1 MQNKYE
7 VLGVVG
13 EGAYG
18 IVYKCRNKETGKYV
32 AIKKFKE
39 VGDELVKKTMKR
51 ELKMLQRL
59 HHPNVVEFQDAFRRK
74 GNLFLVF
81 EFVDKNLLE
90 LLQEHPN
97 GLDPNLIRHLIYQLC
112 KSIKYLHEQ
121 NIIHRDI
128 KPENLLIT
136 DKMESKLCDFG
147 FARLVSEA
155 NDKLTDYVATRWYR
169 APELLLSQGNYGK
182 EVDYWAIGCI
192 MGELVDGN
200 PLFPGEN
207 ELDQIHCIQKVLGNL
222 TDKQEEMFYTNPLFN
237 GKNLLNVTKPETL
250 EKRYLGKFSKKAISF
265 MKGLLALDPKKRLN
279 GNTVFKHAYFEK
291 LVLADLQK
299 EAEQRMQNE
308 RNNNFFGNVKEE
320 QRLSMKNKINN
331 EMINKGMPNY
341 IKSEKRD
348 LSQNNNNNSNNA
360 NKTVLNND
368 IGQVINNRLIQKNT
382 SDISN
387 KNLVMNVS
395 NPKIVDTSINENNN
409 NISNNNHINNN
420 YNSIMSNNNYD
431 KSLNTINT
439 LQPNPTNITNI
450 NIINYNNYEE
460 NLSQGNSNVVNK
472 NLMGN
477 NSKKKYSNITK
488 KKEKEK
494 DKKEKN
500 PNSVSMK
507 KFSNKMA
514 TSINFNQKNKNNP
527 NCVSFVSPGMAN
539 NIIAN
544 KEMQYNSNN
553 NSNNILDNAYKTFY
567 KKNKEKDIYNIELDL
582 QNYNPNDSNDNMRNY
597 MQKGKYDVINEE
609 EEFTKEEKIKLKQ
622 LASLYKNSNINAGG
636 YSKQTSSE
644 KNNNKNKYHSK
655 ASPNKNNYFYHPNKT
670 GYNKNKFHLP
680 VIQKGNIYNNILN
693 IGDYKKYLYH

>member
-18 IVYKCRNKETGKYV
+18 IVYKCKNKETGKYV

-147 FARLVSEA
+147 FARLVSET
-155 NDKLTDYVATRWYR
+155 NEKLTDYVATRWYR

-222 TDKQEEMFYTNPLFN
+222 TDKQEEMFYNNPIFN

-250 EKRYLGKFSKKAISF
+250 EKRYMGKFSKKAISF

-299 EAEQRMQNE
+299 EAEQRIQTQTE
-308 RNNNFFGNVKEE
+308 RNNSFLLGTMKDE
-320 QRLSMKNKINN
+320 QRFASKSKTNNDLLNKVTINKNEKSENIINMKNNN
-331 EMINKGMPNY
+331 ET
-341 IKSEKRD
+341 
-348 LSQNNNNNSNNA
+348 SQIISTRLIRKNNNSN
-360 NKTVLNND
+360 KLLK
-368 IGQVINNRLIQKNT
+368 INNSNPRINDFSANENTNNTNT
-382 SDISN
+382 SNI
-387 KNLVMNVS
+387 
-395 NPKIVDTSINENNN
+395 N
-409 NISNNNHINNN
+409 NIVNSNNNMNNL
-420 YNSIMSNNNYD
+420 NSIRSIFSNNNY
-431 KSLNTINT
+431 SNTINT
-439 LQPNPTNITNI
+439 LPQNQTNITNI
-450 NIINYNNYEE
+450 NIISYNNYEE
-460 NLSQGNSNVVNK
+460 SLSQGNNNITLNSNNNIIKK
-472 NLMGN
+472 NLGGG
-477 NSKKKYSNITK
+477 NSKKKYTNINK
-488 KKEKEK
+488 RKEKEK
-494 DKKEKN
+494 SPSTIKMKN
-500 PNSVSMK
+500 SI
-507 KFSNKMA
+507 NKMA

-527 NCVSFVSPGMAN
+527 NFVSFVNQN
-539 NIIAN
+539 NTN
-544 KEMQYNSNN
+544 TTNTNN
-553 NSNNILDNAYKTFY
+553 NNNTGNQNNVSNNILDNAYKTFY

-582 QNYNPNDSNDNMRNY
+582 PNYNPNDSNDNMKNY
-597 MQKGKYDVINEE
+597 MQKNKYDIIHEE

-622 LASLYKNSNINAGG
+622 LASLYKNSNLG
-636 YSKQTSSE
+636 YYK
-644 KNNNKNKYHSK
+644 KNSPDKNIGNKNKYHSK
-655 ASPNKNNYFYHPNKT
+655 ISPNKNGYYHYSNKG
-670 GYNKNKFHLP
+670 GYNKNTFHLP
-680 VIQKGNIYNNILN
+680 MIQKGGLYNYIY
-693 IGDYKKYLYH
+693 H

>member
-18 IVYKCRNKETGKYV
+18 IVYKCKNKETGKYV

-147 FARLVSEA
+147 FARLVSET
-155 NDKLTDYVATRWYR
+155 NEKLTDYVATRWYR

-222 TDKQEEMFYTNPLFN
+222 TDKQEEMFYNNPIFN
-237 GKNLLNVTKPETL
+237 GKSLLNVTKPETL
-250 EKRYLGKFSKKAISF
+250 EKRYMGKFSKKAISF

-299 EAEQRMQNE
+299 EVEQRMQTQNE
-308 RNNNFFGNVKEE
+308 KNNSILMGQVKEE
-320 QRLSMKNKINN
+320 QRISMKSKTNSDLLNKGNLNNFKNEKNENTINIKSNN
-331 EMINKGMPNY
+331 EI
-341 IKSEKRD
+341 
-348 LSQNNNNNSNNA
+348 SQIISTRLLKKNSNSKILVSNTSNPKLNETPGNEANNNLKIVSNNNIGNSNN
-360 NKTVLNND
+360 
-368 IGQVINNRLIQKNT
+368 INNIK
-382 SDISN
+382 
-387 KNLVMNVS
+387 
-395 NPKIVDTSINENNN
+395 N
-409 NISNNNHINNN
+409 NISTNN
-420 YNSIMSNNNYD
+420 YS
-431 KSLNTINT
+431 NTIST
-439 LQPNPTNITNI
+439 LPQNPTNITNI
-450 NIINYNNYEE
+450 NIISYNNYEE
-460 NLSQGNSNVVNK
+460 NHSQGSNNITLNSNNNNIIKK
-472 NLMGN
+472 NIGGA
-477 NSKKKYSNITK
+477 NSKKKYTNMTK
-488 KKEKEK
+488 KK
-494 DKKEKN
+494 DKS

-507 KFSNKMA
+507 KSINKMA
-514 TSINFNQKNKNNP
+514 TSINFNQKNKSNQNFISFINP
-527 NCVSFVSPGMAN
+527 NVTNN
-539 NIIAN
+539 NI
-544 KEMQYNSNN
+544 NSNNQIN

-582 QNYNPNDSNDNMRNY
+582 ANCNPSDSNDNMKNY
-597 MQKGKYDVINEE
+597 FPKNKYDVIDEE

-622 LASLYKNSNINAGG
+622 LASLYKNSNIG
-636 YSKQTSSE
+636 YYK
-644 KNNNKNKYHSK
+644 KNSPDKNIGNKNKYHAK
-655 ASPNKNNYFYHPNKT
+655 ISPNKNGYYYYSNKG
-670 GYNKNKFHLP
+670 GYSNKNSFHLP
-680 VIQKGNIYNNILN
+680 VIQKGGLYNYIY
-693 IGDYKKYLYH
+693 H

>member
-18 IVYKCRNKETGKYV
+18 IVYKCKNKETGKYV

-39 VGDELVKKTMKR
+39 VDDELVKKTMKR

-112 KSIKYLHEQ
+112 KSIKYLHDQ

-147 FARLVSEA
+147 FARLVSET
-155 NDKLTDYVATRWYR
+155 NEKLTDYVATRWYR

-207 ELDQIHCIQKVLGNL
+207 ELDQLHCIQKVLGNL
-222 TDKQEEMFYTNPLFN
+222 TDKQEEMFYSNPLFN
-237 GKNLLNVTKPETL
+237 GKNLLNVSKPETL

-265 MKGLLALDPKKRLN
+265 MKGLLAIDPKKRLN

-299 EAEQRMQNE
+299 EHEQRIQMQNE
-308 RNNNFFGNVKEE
+308 KLREE
-320 QRLSMKNKINN
+320 QRLSIKNKINS
-331 EMINKGMPNY
+331 ELMNKGLLNN

-348 LSQNNNNNSNNA
+348 HSQNSKINIMNNNEISQ
-360 NKTVLNND
+360 
-368 IGQVINNRLIQKNT
+368 IMSNRLIQKNN
-382 SDISN
+382 SNSSN
-387 KNLVMNVS
+387 KILVMNVS
-395 NPKIVDTSINENNN
+395 NPRINDISANDNNNSNINHLNNN
-409 NISNNNHINNN
+409 NINNMVNNN
-420 YNSIMSNNNYD
+420 YSNTMS
-431 KSLNTINT
+431 TVP
-439 LQPNPTNITNI
+439 QNPTNITNI

-460 NLSQGNSNVVNK
+460 NHSQGNNSINNTINK
-472 NLMGN
+472 NLLVN
-477 NSKKKYSNITK
+477 NSKKKYTTIK
-488 KKEKEK
+488 KKDK
-494 DKKEKN
+494 DKN
-500 PNSVSMK
+500 QNSISMK
-507 KFSNKMA
+507 KFINKMA

-527 NCVSFVSPGMAN
+527 NFASFVSQGVIN
-539 NIIAN
+539 NN
-544 KEMQYNSNN
+544 KETQNNNNNN

-582 QNYNPNDSNDNMRNY
+582 QNYNPNDSNDNMKNY
-597 MQKGKYDVINEE
+597 MKGGKYDVINEE

-622 LASLYKNSNINAGG
+622 LASLYKNSNVGG
-636 YSKQTSSE
+636 YSKQNSSE
-644 KNNNKNKYHSK
+644 KNNKNKYHSK
-655 ASPNKNNYFYHPNKT
+655 ISPNKNAYYYHPNKT
-670 GYNKNKFHLP
+670 GYNKNGFHLP
-680 VIQKGNIYNNILN
+680 VIQKGNIYSNILVN
-693 IGDYKKYLYH
+693 GDYKKYIYH

>member
-18 IVYKCRNKETGKYV
+18 IVYKCKNKETGKYV

-147 FARLVSEA
+147 FARLVSET
-155 NDKLTDYVATRWYR
+155 NEKLTDYVATRWYR

-222 TDKQEEMFYTNPLFN
+222 TDKQEEMFYNNPIFN

-250 EKRYLGKFSKKAISF
+250 EKRYMGKFSKKAISF

-299 EAEQRMQNE
+299 EVEQRIQTQTE
-308 RNNNFFGNVKEE
+308 RNNSFLLGTMKDE
-320 QRLSMKNKINN
+320 QRFASKSKTNNDLLNKVTINKNEKSENIINMKNNN
-331 EMINKGMPNY
+331 ET
-341 IKSEKRD
+341 
-348 LSQNNNNNSNNA
+348 SQIISTRLIRKNNNSN
-360 NKTVLNND
+360 KLLK
-368 IGQVINNRLIQKNT
+368 INNSNPRINDFSANENTNNTNT
-382 SDISN
+382 SNI
-387 KNLVMNVS
+387 
-395 NPKIVDTSINENNN
+395 N
-409 NISNNNHINNN
+409 NIVNSNNNMNNL
-420 YNSIMSNNNYD
+420 NSIRSIFSNNNY
-431 KSLNTINT
+431 SNTINT
-439 LQPNPTNITNI
+439 LPQNQTNITNI
-450 NIINYNNYEE
+450 NIISYNNYEE
-460 NLSQGNSNVVNK
+460 SLSQGNNNITLNSNNNIIKK
-472 NLMGN
+472 NLGGG
-477 NSKKKYSNITK
+477 NSKKKYTNINK
-488 KKEKEK
+488 RKEKEK
-494 DKKEKN
+494 EKS
-500 PNSVSMK
+500 PSTIKMKNSI
-507 KFSNKMA
+507 NKMA

-527 NCVSFVSPGMAN
+527 NFVSFVNQN
-539 NIIAN
+539 NTN
-544 KEMQYNSNN
+544 TTNTNN
-553 NSNNILDNAYKTFY
+553 NNNTGNQNNVSNNILDNAYKTFY

-582 QNYNPNDSNDNMRNY
+582 PNYNPNDSNDNMKNY
-597 MQKGKYDVINEE
+597 MQKNKYDIIHEE

-622 LASLYKNSNINAGG
+622 LASLYKNSNLG
-636 YSKQTSSE
+636 YYK
-644 KNNNKNKYHSK
+644 KNSPDKNIGNKNKYHSK
-655 ASPNKNNYFYHPNKT
+655 ISPNKNGYYHYSNKG
-670 GYNKNKFHLP
+670 GYNKNTFHLP
-680 VIQKGNIYNNILN
+680 MIQKGGLYNYIY
-693 IGDYKKYLYH
+693 H

>member
-18 IVYKCRNKETGKYV
+18 IVYKCKNKETGKYV

-147 FARLVSEA
+147 FARLVSET
-155 NDKLTDYVATRWYR
+155 NEKLTDYVATRWYR

-222 TDKQEEMFYTNPLFN
+222 TDKQEEMFYNNPIFN
-237 GKNLLNVTKPETL
+237 GKSLLNVTKPETL
-250 EKRYLGKFSKKAISF
+250 EKRYMGKFSKKAISF

-299 EAEQRMQNE
+299 EVEQRMQTQNDK
-308 RNNNFFGNVKEE
+308 NNSILMGQAKEE
-320 QRLSMKNKINN
+320 QRIAMKSKTNSDLL
-331 EMINKGMPNY
+331 NKGNLNNT
-341 IKSEKRD
+341 KSEKND
-348 LSQNNNNNSNNA
+348 NSINIKSNNEISQIISTRLLKKNSNSKILVSNNSNP
-360 NKTVLNND
+360 KLNETPGNEVNNNLKIVSNNN
-368 IGQVINNRLIQKNT
+368 IGNSNNINNIKNT
-382 SDISN
+382 
-387 KNLVMNVS
+387 
-395 NPKIVDTSINENNN
+395 
-409 NISNNNHINNN
+409 ISNNN
-420 YNSIMSNNNYD
+420 YS
-431 KSLNTINT
+431 NTIST
-439 LQPNPTNITNI
+439 LPQNPTNITNI
-450 NIINYNNYEE
+450 NIISYNNYEQ
-460 NLSQGNSNVVNK
+460 NHSQGSNNITLNSNNNNVVKK
-472 NLMGN
+472 NIGGG
-477 NSKKKYSNITK
+477 NSKKKYSNMTK
-488 KKEKEK
+488 KK
-494 DKKEKN
+494 DKS
-500 PNSVSMK
+500 PNSVSIK
-507 KFSNKMA
+507 KSINKMA
-514 TSINFNQKNKNNP
+514 TSINFNQKNKTNQNFISFINP
-527 NCVSFVSPGMAN
+527 NVTNN
-539 NIIAN
+539 NI
-544 KEMQYNSNN
+544 NSNNQIN

-582 QNYNPNDSNDNMRNY
+582 ANCNPSDSNDNMKNY
-597 MQKGKYDVINEE
+597 FPKNKYDVIDEE

-622 LASLYKNSNINAGG
+622 LASLYKNANIG
-636 YSKQTSSE
+636 YYKKNSPDKNIGSKT
-644 KNNNKNKYHSK
+644 KYPAK
-655 ASPNKNNYFYHPNKT
+655 ISPNKNGYYYYSNKG
-670 GYNKNKFHLP
+670 GYSNKNSFHLP
-680 VIQKGNIYNNILN
+680 VIQKGGLYNYIY
-693 IGDYKKYLYH
+693 H

>member
-18 IVYKCRNKETGKYV
+18 IVYKCKNKETGKYV

-112 KSIKYLHEQ
+112 KSIKYLHDQ

-147 FARLVSEA
+147 FARLVSET
-155 NDKLTDYVATRWYR
+155 NEKLTDYVATRWYR

-207 ELDQIHCIQKVLGNL
+207 ELDQIHCIQKILGNL
-222 TDKQEEMFYTNPLFN
+222 TDKQEEMFYSNPIFN
-237 GKNLLNVTKPETL
+237 GKSLLNVTKPETL
-250 EKRYLGKFSKKAISF
+250 EKRYMGKFSKKAISF

-299 EAEQRMQNE
+299 EVEQRMQTQNE
-308 RNNNFFGNVKEE
+308 KNNSILMGTSKEEPKITMKSKTNSDLLNKGNVNNI
-320 QRLSMKNKINN
+320 KNEKNDNTINIKSNN
-331 EMINKGMPNY
+331 EI
-341 IKSEKRD
+341 
-348 LSQNNNNNSNNA
+348 SQIISTRLLKKNSNSKILVSNTSNTKLNETPGSDASNLKIVSNSNIGNSNN
-360 NKTVLNND
+360 
-368 IGQVINNRLIQKNT
+368 INNIKN
-382 SDISN
+382 
-387 KNLVMNVS
+387 
-395 NPKIVDTSINENNN
+395 
-409 NISNNNHINNN
+409 
-420 YNSIMSNNNYD
+420 IMSNNNY
-431 KSLNTINT
+431 SNTIST
-439 LQPNPTNITNI
+439 LPQNPTNITNI
-450 NIINYNNYEE
+450 NIISYNNYEE
-460 NLSQGNSNVVNK
+460 NHSQGSNNITLNSNSNNNGVKK
-472 NLMGN
+472 NIGGG
-477 NSKKKYSNITK
+477 NSKKKYSNMTK
-488 KKEKEK
+488 KK
-494 DKKEKN
+494 DKS

-507 KFSNKMA
+507 KSINKMA
-514 TSINFNQKNKNNP
+514 TSINFNQKNKTNQNFISFINP
-527 NCVSFVSPGMAN
+527 NVAN
-539 NIIAN
+539 NNI
-544 KEMQYNSNN
+544 NSNNQIN

-582 QNYNPNDSNDNMRNY
+582 ANCNPSDSNDNMKNY
-597 MQKGKYDVINEE
+597 FPKNKYDVIDEE

-622 LASLYKNSNINAGG
+622 LASLYKNGNIG
-636 YSKQTSSE
+636 YYK
-644 KNNNKNKYHSK
+644 KNSPDKNIGNKTKYHAK
-655 ASPNKNNYFYHPNKT
+655 ISPNKNGYYYYSNKG
-670 GYNKNKFHLP
+670 GYSNKNSFHLP
-680 VIQKGNIYNNILN
+680 VIQKGGLYNYIY
-693 IGDYKKYLYH
+693 H

>member
-7 VLGVVG
+7 VIGVVG

-18 IVYKCRNKETGKYV
+18 IVYKCKNKETGKYV

-147 FARLVSEA
+147 FARLVSET
-155 NDKLTDYVATRWYR
+155 NEKLTDYVATRWYR

-222 TDKQEEMFYTNPLFN
+222 TDKQEEMFYNNPIFN
-237 GKNLLNVTKPETL
+237 GKSLLNVTKPETL
-250 EKRYLGKFSKKAISF
+250 EKRYMGKFSKKAISF

-299 EAEQRMQNE
+299 EVEQRMQTQNE
-308 RNNNFFGNVKEE
+308 KNNSILMGKDEQRISIKSKTNSDLLNKGNINNIKNEKNENTINIKTNNEISQIISTRILKKNSNSNKILVSNSSNPKLSEITGNDIANNSKIASNNNIG
-320 QRLSMKNKINN
+320 
-331 EMINKGMPNY
+331 
-341 IKSEKRD
+341 
-348 LSQNNNNNSNNA
+348 NSNN
-360 NKTVLNND
+360 
-368 IGQVINNRLIQKNT
+368 INNIKN
-382 SDISN
+382 I
-387 KNLVMNVS
+387 M
-395 NPKIVDTSINENNN
+395 P
-409 NISNNNHINNN
+409 NNN
-420 YNSIMSNNNYD
+420 YS
-431 KSLNTINT
+431 NTIST
-439 LQPNPTNITNI
+439 LPQNPTNITNI
-450 NIINYNNYEE
+450 NIISYNNYEE
-460 NLSQGNSNVVNK
+460 NHSQGSNNITLNSNNNIVKK
-472 NLMGN
+472 NIGGG
-477 NSKKKYSNITK
+477 NSKKKYSNLSK
-488 KKEKEK
+488 KKDK
-494 DKKEKN
+494 DKS

-507 KFSNKMA
+507 KSINKMA
-514 TSINFNQKNKNNP
+514 TSINFNQKNKTNQNFISFINPNVANNNLNSNNP
-527 NCVSFVSPGMAN
+527 
-539 NIIAN
+539 
-544 KEMQYNSNN
+544 NN

-582 QNYNPNDSNDNMRNY
+582 ANCNPNDSNDNMKNY
-597 MQKGKYDVINEE
+597 FPKNKYDVINEE

-622 LASLYKNSNINAGG
+622 LASLYKNGNIG
-636 YSKQTSSE
+636 YYK
-644 KNNNKNKYHSK
+644 KNSPDKNIGNKNKYHAK
-655 ASPNKNNYFYHPNKT
+655 ISPNKNGYYYYSNKG
-670 GYNKNKFHLP
+670 GYSNKNSFHLP
-680 VIQKGNIYNNILN
+680 VIQKGGLYNYIY
-693 IGDYKKYLYH
+693 H

>member
-7 VLGVVG
+7 VIGVVG

-18 IVYKCRNKETGKYV
+18 IVYKCKNKETGKYV

-147 FARLVSEA
+147 FARLVSET
-155 NDKLTDYVATRWYR
+155 NEKLTDYVATRWYR

-222 TDKQEEMFYTNPLFN
+222 TDKQEEMFYNNPIFN
-237 GKNLLNVTKPETL
+237 GKSLLNITKPETL
-250 EKRYLGKFSKKAISF
+250 EKRYMGKFSKKAISF

-299 EAEQRMQNE
+299 EVEQRMQTQNE
-308 RNNNFFGNVKEE
+308 KNNSILMGKDEQRISIKSKTNSDLLNKGNINNIKNEKNENTINIKTNNEISQIISTRLLKKNSNSNKILVSNSSNPKLSEITGNDIENNSKIASNNNIG
-320 QRLSMKNKINN
+320 
-331 EMINKGMPNY
+331 
-341 IKSEKRD
+341 
-348 LSQNNNNNSNNA
+348 NSNN
-360 NKTVLNND
+360 
-368 IGQVINNRLIQKNT
+368 INNIK
-382 SDISN
+382 
-387 KNLVMNVS
+387 
-395 NPKIVDTSINENNN
+395 N
-409 NISNNNHINNN
+409 NISTNN
-420 YNSIMSNNNYD
+420 YS
-431 KSLNTINT
+431 NTIST
-439 LQPNPTNITNI
+439 LPQNPTNITNI
-450 NIINYNNYEE
+450 NIISYNNYEE
-460 NLSQGNSNVVNK
+460 NHSQGSNNITLNSNNNIVKK
-472 NLMGN
+472 NIGGG
-477 NSKKKYSNITK
+477 NSKKKYSNMSK
-488 KKEKEK
+488 KKDK
-494 DKKEKN
+494 DKS

-507 KFSNKMA
+507 KSINKMA
-514 TSINFNQKNKNNP
+514 TSINFNQKNKTNQNFISFINPNVANNNLNSNNP
-527 NCVSFVSPGMAN
+527 
-539 NIIAN
+539 
-544 KEMQYNSNN
+544 NN

-582 QNYNPNDSNDNMRNY
+582 ANCNPNDSSDNMKNY
-597 MQKGKYDVINEE
+597 FPKNKYDVINEE

-622 LASLYKNSNINAGG
+622 LASLYKNGNIG
-636 YSKQTSSE
+636 YYK
-644 KNNNKNKYHSK
+644 KNSPDKNIGNKNKYHAK
-655 ASPNKNNYFYHPNKT
+655 ISPNKNGYYYYSNKG
-670 GYNKNKFHLP
+670 GYSNKNSFHLP
-680 VIQKGNIYNNILN
+680 VIQKGGLYNYIY
-693 IGDYKKYLYH
+693 H

>member
-18 IVYKCRNKETGKYV
+18 IVYKCKNKETGKYV

-147 FARLVSEA
+147 FARLVSET
-155 NDKLTDYVATRWYR
+155 NEKLTDYVATRWYR

-222 TDKQEEMFYTNPLFN
+222 TDKQEEMFYNNPIFN
-237 GKNLLNVTKPETL
+237 GKSLLNITKPETL
-250 EKRYLGKFSKKAISF
+250 EKRYMGKFSKKAISF

-299 EAEQRMQNE
+299 EVEQRMQTQNE
-308 RNNNFFGNVKEE
+308 KNNSILMGKDEQRISIKSKTNSDLLNKGNINNIKNEKNENTINIKTNNEISQIISTRILKKNSNSNKILVSNSSNPKLSEITGNDIANNSKIASNNNIG
-320 QRLSMKNKINN
+320 
-331 EMINKGMPNY
+331 
-341 IKSEKRD
+341 
-348 LSQNNNNNSNNA
+348 NSNN
-360 NKTVLNND
+360 
-368 IGQVINNRLIQKNT
+368 INNIKN
-382 SDISN
+382 I
-387 KNLVMNVS
+387 M
-395 NPKIVDTSINENNN
+395 P
-409 NISNNNHINNN
+409 NNN
-420 YNSIMSNNNYD
+420 YS
-431 KSLNTINT
+431 NTIST
-439 LQPNPTNITNI
+439 LPQNPTNITNI
-450 NIINYNNYEE
+450 NIISYNNYEE
-460 NLSQGNSNVVNK
+460 NHSQGSNNITLNSNNNIVKK
-472 NLMGN
+472 NIGGG
-477 NSKKKYSNITK
+477 NSKKKYSNMSK
-488 KKEKEK
+488 KKDK
-494 DKKEKN
+494 DKS

-507 KFSNKMA
+507 KSINKMA
-514 TSINFNQKNKNNP
+514 TSINFNQKNKTNQNFISFINPNVANNNLNSNNP
-527 NCVSFVSPGMAN
+527 
-539 NIIAN
+539 
-544 KEMQYNSNN
+544 NN

-582 QNYNPNDSNDNMRNY
+582 ANCNPNDSNDNMKNY
-597 MQKGKYDVINEE
+597 FPKNKYDVINEE

-622 LASLYKNSNINAGG
+622 LASLYKNGNIG
-636 YSKQTSSE
+636 YYK
-644 KNNNKNKYHSK
+644 KNSPDKNIGNKNKYHAK
-655 ASPNKNNYFYHPNKT
+655 ISPNKNGYYYYSNKG
-670 GYNKNKFHLP
+670 GYSNKNSFHLP
-680 VIQKGNIYNNILN
+680 VIQKGGLYNYIY
-693 IGDYKKYLYH
+693 H

>member
-18 IVYKCRNKETGKYV
+18 IVYKCKNKETGKYV

-112 KSIKYLHEQ
+112 KSIKYLHDQ

-147 FARLVSEA
+147 FARLVSET
-155 NDKLTDYVATRWYR
+155 NEKLTDYVATRWYR

-222 TDKQEEMFYTNPLFN
+222 TDKQEEMFYSNPIFN

-250 EKRYLGKFSKKAISF
+250 EKRYMGKFSKKAISF

-299 EAEQRMQNE
+299 EVEQRIQTQNE
-308 RNNNFFGNVKEE
+308 RNNSILLGNIKDE
-320 QRLSMKNKINN
+320 QRISVKGKSNNDLMNKGNNNKNDKNENMSIKGNN
-331 EMINKGMPNY
+331 EI
-341 IKSEKRD
+341 
-348 LSQNNNNNSNNA
+348 SQIISTRLIRKNNNSNKLLVMNNSNTRINDVSGNENNSNSNICN
-360 NKTVLNND
+360 NKGNN
-368 IGQVINNRLIQKNT
+368 

-387 KNLVMNVS
+387 LNNIKNLL
-395 NPKIVDTSINENNN
+395 
-409 NISNNNHINNN
+409 
-420 YNSIMSNNNYD
+420 SNNNY
-431 KSLNTINT
+431 SNTIST
-439 LQPNPTNITNI
+439 LPQNPTNITNI
-450 NIINYNNYEE
+450 NIISYNNYEE
-460 NLSQGNSNVVNK
+460 NHSQGNSNVTLNSNNNLAKK
-472 NLMGN
+472 NVGGG
-477 NSKKKYSNITK
+477 NSKKKYTNLNK
-488 KKEKEK
+488 MKDKDKEKS
-494 DKKEKN
+494 
-500 PNSVSMK
+500 PNALSMK
-507 KFSNKMA
+507 KSINKMA

-527 NCVSFVSPGMAN
+527 NFVSFINQNITNN
-539 NIIAN
+539 NI
-544 KEMQYNSNN
+544 NSNN
-553 NSNNILDNAYKTFY
+553 NQNNVSNNVLDNAYKTFY
-567 KKNKEKDIYNIELDL
+567 KKNKDKDIYNIELDL
-582 QNYNPNDSNDNMRNY
+582 PNFNPNDSNDNMKNY
-597 MQKGKYDVINEE
+597 MQKNKYDVINEE
-609 EEFTKEEKIKLKQ
+609 EEFTKEEKVKLKQ
-622 LASLYKNSNINAGG
+622 LASLYKNNNIGF
-636 YSKQTSSE
+636 YK
-644 KNNNKNKYHSK
+644 KNSPDKNIGNKNKYHTK
-655 ASPNKNNYFYHPNKT
+655 MSPNKNGYYYHSNKG
-670 GYNKNKFHLP
+670 GYNKNAFHLP
-680 VIQKGNIYNNILN
+680 MIQKGGLYNYIY
-693 IGDYKKYLYH
+693 H

>member
-7 VLGVVG
+7 VIGVVG

-18 IVYKCRNKETGKYV
+18 IVYKCKNKETGKYV

-147 FARLVSEA
+147 FARLVSET
-155 NDKLTDYVATRWYR
+155 NEKLTDYVATRWYR

-222 TDKQEEMFYTNPLFN
+222 TDKQEEMFYNNPIFN
-237 GKNLLNVTKPETL
+237 GKSLLNVTKPETL
-250 EKRYLGKFSKKAISF
+250 EKRYMGKFSKKAISF

-299 EAEQRMQNE
+299 EVEQRMQTQNE
-308 RNNNFFGNVKEE
+308 KNNSILMGKDEQRISIKSKTNSDLLNKGNINNIKNEKNENTINIKTNNEISQIISTRILKKNSNSNKILVSNSSNPKLSEITGNDIANNSKIASNNNIG
-320 QRLSMKNKINN
+320 
-331 EMINKGMPNY
+331 
-341 IKSEKRD
+341 
-348 LSQNNNNNSNNA
+348 NSNN
-360 NKTVLNND
+360 
-368 IGQVINNRLIQKNT
+368 INNIKN
-382 SDISN
+382 I
-387 KNLVMNVS
+387 M
-395 NPKIVDTSINENNN
+395 P
-409 NISNNNHINNN
+409 NNN
-420 YNSIMSNNNYD
+420 YS
-431 KSLNTINT
+431 NTIST
-439 LQPNPTNITNI
+439 LPQNPTNITNI
-450 NIINYNNYEE
+450 NIISYNNYEE
-460 NLSQGNSNVVNK
+460 NHSQGSNNITLNSNNNIVKK
-472 NLMGN
+472 NIGGG
-477 NSKKKYSNITK
+477 NSKKKYSNMSK
-488 KKEKEK
+488 KKDK
-494 DKKEKN
+494 DKS

-507 KFSNKMA
+507 KSINKMA
-514 TSINFNQKNKNNP
+514 TSINFNQKNKTNQNFISFINP
-527 NCVSFVSPGMAN
+527 NVA
-539 NIIAN
+539 
-544 KEMQYNSNN
+544 
-553 NSNNILDNAYKTFY
+553 ILDNAYKTFY

-582 QNYNPNDSNDNMRNY
+582 PNCNPNDSNDNMKNY
-597 MQKGKYDVINEE
+597 FPKNKYDVINEE

-622 LASLYKNSNINAGG
+622 LASLYKNGNIG
-636 YSKQTSSE
+636 YYK
-644 KNNNKNKYHSK
+644 KNSPDKNIGNKNKYHAK
-655 ASPNKNNYFYHPNKT
+655 ISPNKNGYYYYSNKG
-670 GYNKNKFHLP
+670 GYSNKNSFHLP
-680 VIQKGNIYNNILN
+680 VIQKGGLYNYIY
-693 IGDYKKYLYH
+693 H

>member
-18 IVYKCRNKETGKYV
+18 IVYKCKNKETGKYV

-97 GLDPNLIRHLIYQLC
+97 GLDPNLIRNIIYQLC

-147 FARLVSEA
+147 FARLVSET
-155 NDKLTDYVATRWYR
+155 NEKLTDY
-169 APELLLSQGNYGK
+169 
-182 EVDYWAIGCI
+182 
-192 MGELVDGN
+192 
-200 PLFPGEN
+200 
-207 ELDQIHCIQKVLGNL
+207 CIQKVLGNL
-222 TDKQEEMFYTNPLFN
+222 TDKQEEMFYNNPLFN

-250 EKRYLGKFSKKAISF
+250 EKRYRGKFSKKAISF

-299 EAEQRMQNE
+299 EVEQRMQTQNDKSS
-308 RNNNFFGNVKEE
+308 NILIGNIKDE
-320 QRLSMKNKINN
+320 QKNAIKNKINN
-331 EMINKGMPNY
+331 DLMNKGNNNN
-341 IKSEKRD
+341 IKSEKSENIQTIKNNNEISQIISTRLIRKNNNSNKLLVMNNSNPRIND
-348 LSQNNNNNSNNA
+348 ISGNDNNSNSNIIINNASNINNNLNNLSNIKSILSNNNNN
-360 NKTVLNND
+360 
-368 IGQVINNRLIQKNT
+368 
-382 SDISN
+382 
-387 KNLVMNVS
+387 
-395 NPKIVDTSINENNN
+395 
-409 NISNNNHINNN
+409 N
-420 YNSIMSNNNYD
+420 YS
-431 KSLNTINT
+431 NTIST
-439 LQPNPTNITNI
+439 LPQNPTNITNI
-450 NIINYNNYEE
+450 NIISYNNYEE
-460 NLSQGNSNVVNK
+460 NHSQGNSNITLNSNNNMSKK
-472 NLMGN
+472 NLGGG
-477 NSKKKYSNITK
+477 NSKKKYTNINQ

-494 DKKEKN
+494 S
-500 PNSVSMK
+500 PNAIMMK
-507 KFSNKMA
+507 KSINKMA
-514 TSINFNQKNKNNP
+514 TSINFNQKNKSNQNFGSFINQNVTNN
-527 NCVSFVSPGMAN
+527 N
-539 NIIAN
+539 NN
-544 KEMQYNSNN
+544 QSNN
-553 NSNNILDNAYKTFY
+553 TNNILDNAYKTFY

-582 QNYNPNDSNDNMRNY
+582 PNYNPNDSNDNIKNY
-597 MQKGKYDVINEE
+597 MQKNKYDVINEE

-622 LASLYKNSNINAGG
+622 LASLYKNNNIG
-636 YSKQTSSE
+636 YYK
-644 KNNNKNKYHSK
+644 KNSPDKNIGNKTKYHSK
-655 ASPNKNNYFYHPNKT
+655 ISPNKNGYYYHGNKA
-670 GYNKNKFHLP
+670 GYNKSGFHLP
-680 VIQKGNIYNNILN
+680 VIQKGGIYNFI
-693 IGDYKKYLYH
+693 YH

>member
-18 IVYKCRNKETGKYV
+18 IVYKCKNKETGKYV

-147 FARLVSEA
+147 FARLVSET
-155 NDKLTDYVATRWYR
+155 NEKLTDYVATRWYR

-222 TDKQEEMFYTNPLFN
+222 TDKQEEMFYNNPIFN
-237 GKNLLNVTKPETL
+237 GKSLLNVTKPETL
-250 EKRYLGKFSKKAISF
+250 EKRYMGKFSKKAISF

-299 EAEQRMQNE
+299 EVEQRMQTQNE
-308 RNNNFFGNVKEE
+308 KNNSILMGQVKEE
-320 QRLSMKNKINN
+320 QRISMKSKTNSDLLNKGNLNNFKNEKNENTINIKSNN
-331 EMINKGMPNY
+331 EI
-341 IKSEKRD
+341 
-348 LSQNNNNNSNNA
+348 SQIISTRLLKKNSNSKILVSNTSNPKLNETPGNEANNNLKIVSNNNIGNSNN
-360 NKTVLNND
+360 
-368 IGQVINNRLIQKNT
+368 INNIK
-382 SDISN
+382 
-387 KNLVMNVS
+387 
-395 NPKIVDTSINENNN
+395 N
-409 NISNNNHINNN
+409 NISTNN
-420 YNSIMSNNNYD
+420 YS
-431 KSLNTINT
+431 NTIST
-439 LQPNPTNITNI
+439 LPQNPTNITNI
-450 NIINYNNYEE
+450 NIISYNNYEE
-460 NLSQGNSNVVNK
+460 NHSQGSNNITLNSNNNNIIKK
-472 NLMGN
+472 NIGGA
-477 NSKKKYSNITK
+477 NSKKKYTNMTK
-488 KKEKEK
+488 KK
-494 DKKEKN
+494 DKS

-507 KFSNKMA
+507 KSINKMA
-514 TSINFNQKNKNNP
+514 TSINFNQKNKSNQNFISFINP
-527 NCVSFVSPGMAN
+527 NVTNN
-539 NIIAN
+539 NI
-544 KEMQYNSNN
+544 NSNNQIN

-582 QNYNPNDSNDNMRNY
+582 ANCNPSDSNDNMKNY
-597 MQKGKYDVINEE
+597 FPKNKYDVIDEE

-622 LASLYKNSNINAGG
+622 LASLYKNSNIG
-636 YSKQTSSE
+636 YYK
-644 KNNNKNKYHSK
+644 KN
-655 ASPNKNNYFYHPNKT
+655 SPDK
-670 GYNKNKFHLP
+670 
-680 VIQKGNIYNNILN
+680 NILPD
-693 IGDYKKYLYH
+693 IGEIQAKSKIFFIFYTIFFIEIY

>member
-7 VLGVVG
+7 VIGVVG

-18 IVYKCRNKETGKYV
+18 IVYKCKNKETGKYV

-147 FARLVSEA
+147 FARLVSET
-155 NDKLTDYVATRWYR
+155 NEKLTDYVATRWYR

-222 TDKQEEMFYTNPLFN
+222 TDKQEEMFYNNPIFN
-237 GKNLLNVTKPETL
+237 GKSLLNVTKPETL
-250 EKRYLGKFSKKAISF
+250 EKRYMGKFSKKAISF

-299 EAEQRMQNE
+299 EVEQRMQTQNE
-308 RNNNFFGNVKEE
+308 KNNSILMGKDEQRISIKSKTNSDLLNKGNINNIKNEKNENTINIKTNNEISQIISTRILKKNSNSNKILVSNSSNPKLSEITGNDIENNSKIASNNNIG
-320 QRLSMKNKINN
+320 
-331 EMINKGMPNY
+331 
-341 IKSEKRD
+341 
-348 LSQNNNNNSNNA
+348 NSNN
-360 NKTVLNND
+360 
-368 IGQVINNRLIQKNT
+368 INNIKN
-382 SDISN
+382 I
-387 KNLVMNVS
+387 M
-395 NPKIVDTSINENNN
+395 P
-409 NISNNNHINNN
+409 NNN
-420 YNSIMSNNNYD
+420 YS
-431 KSLNTINT
+431 NTIST
-439 LQPNPTNITNI
+439 LPQNPTNITNI
-450 NIINYNNYEE
+450 NIISYNNYEE
-460 NLSQGNSNVVNK
+460 NHSQGSNNITLNSNNNIVKK
-472 NLMGN
+472 NIGGG
-477 NSKKKYSNITK
+477 NSKKKYSNMSK
-488 KKEKEK
+488 KKDK
-494 DKKEKN
+494 DKS

-507 KFSNKMA
+507 KSINKMA
-514 TSINFNQKNKNNP
+514 TSINFNQKNKTNQNFISFINPNFANNNLNSNNP
-527 NCVSFVSPGMAN
+527 
-539 NIIAN
+539 
-544 KEMQYNSNN
+544 NN

-582 QNYNPNDSNDNMRNY
+582 ANCNPNDSNDNMKNY
-597 MQKGKYDVINEE
+597 FPKNKYDVINEE

-622 LASLYKNSNINAGG
+622 LASLYKNGNIG
-636 YSKQTSSE
+636 YYK
-644 KNNNKNKYHSK
+644 KNSPDKNIGNKNKYHAK
-655 ASPNKNNYFYHPNKT
+655 ISPNKNGYYYYSNKG
-670 GYNKNKFHLP
+670 GYSNKNSFHLP
-680 VIQKGNIYNNILN
+680 VIQKGGLYNYIY
-693 IGDYKKYLYH
+693 H

>member
-7 VLGVVG
+7 VIGVVG

-18 IVYKCRNKETGKYV
+18 IVYKCKNKETGKYV

-147 FARLVSEA
+147 FARLVSET
-155 NDKLTDYVATRWYR
+155 NEKLTDYVATRWYR

-222 TDKQEEMFYTNPLFN
+222 TDKQEEMFYNNPIFN
-237 GKNLLNVTKPETL
+237 GKSLLNVTKPETL
-250 EKRYLGKFSKKAISF
+250 EKRYMGKFSKKAISF

-299 EAEQRMQNE
+299 EVEQRMQTQNE
-308 RNNNFFGNVKEE
+308 KNNSILMGKDEQRISIKSKTNSDLLNKGNINNIKNEKNENTINIKTNNEISQIISTRILKKNSNSNKILVSNSSNPKLCEITGNDIENNSKIASNNNIG
-320 QRLSMKNKINN
+320 
-331 EMINKGMPNY
+331 
-341 IKSEKRD
+341 
-348 LSQNNNNNSNNA
+348 NSNN
-360 NKTVLNND
+360 
-368 IGQVINNRLIQKNT
+368 INNIKN
-382 SDISN
+382 I
-387 KNLVMNVS
+387 M
-395 NPKIVDTSINENNN
+395 P
-409 NISNNNHINNN
+409 NNN
-420 YNSIMSNNNYD
+420 YS
-431 KSLNTINT
+431 NTIST
-439 LQPNPTNITNI
+439 LPQNPTNITNI
-450 NIINYNNYEE
+450 NIISYNNYEE
-460 NLSQGNSNVVNK
+460 NHSQGSNNITLNSNNNIVKK
-472 NLMGN
+472 NIGGG
-477 NSKKKYSNITK
+477 NSKKKYSNMSK
-488 KKEKEK
+488 KKDK
-494 DKKEKN
+494 DKS

-507 KFSNKMA
+507 KSINKMA
-514 TSINFNQKNKNNP
+514 TSINFNQKNKTNQNFISFINPNVANNNLNSNNP
-527 NCVSFVSPGMAN
+527 
-539 NIIAN
+539 
-544 KEMQYNSNN
+544 NN

-582 QNYNPNDSNDNMRNY
+582 ANCNPNDSNDNMKNY
-597 MQKGKYDVINEE
+597 FPKNKYDVINEE

-622 LASLYKNSNINAGG
+622 LASLYKNGNIG
-636 YSKQTSSE
+636 YYK
-644 KNNNKNKYHSK
+644 KNSPDKNIGNKNKYHAK
-655 ASPNKNNYFYHPNKT
+655 ISPNKNGYYYYSNKG
-670 GYNKNKFHLP
+670 GYSNKNSFHLP
-680 VIQKGNIYNNILN
+680 VIQKGGLYNYIY
-693 IGDYKKYLYH
+693 H

>member
-7 VLGVVG
+7 VIGVVG

-18 IVYKCRNKETGKYV
+18 IVYKCKNKETGKYV

-147 FARLVSEA
+147 FARLVSET
-155 NDKLTDYVATRWYR
+155 NEKLTDYVATRWYR

-222 TDKQEEMFYTNPLFN
+222 TDKQEEMFYNNPIFN
-237 GKNLLNVTKPETL
+237 GKSLLNVTKPETL
-250 EKRYLGKFSKKAISF
+250 EKRYMGKFSKKAISF

-299 EAEQRMQNE
+299 EVEQRMQTQNE
-308 RNNNFFGNVKEE
+308 KNNSILMGKDEQRISIKSKTNSDLLNKGNINNIKNEKNENTINIKTNNEISQIISTRLLKKNSNSNKILVSNSSNPKLSEITGNDIANNSKIASNNNIG
-320 QRLSMKNKINN
+320 
-331 EMINKGMPNY
+331 
-341 IKSEKRD
+341 
-348 LSQNNNNNSNNA
+348 NSNN
-360 NKTVLNND
+360 
-368 IGQVINNRLIQKNT
+368 INNIKN
-382 SDISN
+382 I
-387 KNLVMNVS
+387 M
-395 NPKIVDTSINENNN
+395 P
-409 NISNNNHINNN
+409 NNN
-420 YNSIMSNNNYD
+420 YS
-431 KSLNTINT
+431 NTIST
-439 LQPNPTNITNI
+439 LPQNPTNITNI
-450 NIINYNNYEE
+450 NIISYNNYEE
-460 NLSQGNSNVVNK
+460 NHSQGSNNITLNSNNNIVKK
-472 NLMGN
+472 NIGGG
-477 NSKKKYSNITK
+477 NSKKKYSNMSK
-488 KKEKEK
+488 KKDK
-494 DKKEKN
+494 DKS

-507 KFSNKMA
+507 KSINKMA
-514 TSINFNQKNKNNP
+514 TSINFNQKNKTNQNFISFINPNVANNNLNSNNP
-527 NCVSFVSPGMAN
+527 
-539 NIIAN
+539 
-544 KEMQYNSNN
+544 NN

-582 QNYNPNDSNDNMRNY
+582 ANCNPNDSNDNMKNY
-597 MQKGKYDVINEE
+597 FPKNKYDVINEE

-622 LASLYKNSNINAGG
+622 LASLYKNGNIG
-636 YSKQTSSE
+636 YYK
-644 KNNNKNKYHSK
+644 KNSPDKNIGNKNKYHAK
-655 ASPNKNNYFYHPNKT
+655 ISPNKNGYYYYSNKG
-670 GYNKNKFHLP
+670 GYSNKNSFHLP
-680 VIQKGNIYNNILN
+680 VIQKGGLYNYIY
-693 IGDYKKYLYH
+693 H

>member
-7 VLGVVG
+7 VIGVVG

-18 IVYKCRNKETGKYV
+18 IVYKCKNKETGKYV

-147 FARLVSEA
+147 FARLVSET
-155 NDKLTDYVATRWYR
+155 NEKLTDYVATRWYR

-222 TDKQEEMFYTNPLFN
+222 TDKQEEMFYNNPIFN
-237 GKNLLNVTKPETL
+237 GKSLLNVTKPETL
-250 EKRYLGKFSKKAISF
+250 EKRYMGKFSKKAISF

-299 EAEQRMQNE
+299 EVEQRMQTQNE
-308 RNNNFFGNVKEE
+308 KNNSILMGKDEQRISIKSKTNSDLLNKGNINNIKNEKNENTINIKTNNEISQIISTRLLKKNSNSNKILVSNSSNPKLCEITGNDIENNSKIASNNNIG
-320 QRLSMKNKINN
+320 
-331 EMINKGMPNY
+331 
-341 IKSEKRD
+341 
-348 LSQNNNNNSNNA
+348 NSNN
-360 NKTVLNND
+360 
-368 IGQVINNRLIQKNT
+368 INNIKN
-382 SDISN
+382 I
-387 KNLVMNVS
+387 M
-395 NPKIVDTSINENNN
+395 P
-409 NISNNNHINNN
+409 NNN
-420 YNSIMSNNNYD
+420 YS
-431 KSLNTINT
+431 NTIST
-439 LQPNPTNITNI
+439 LPQNPTNITNI
-450 NIINYNNYEE
+450 NIISYNNYEE
-460 NLSQGNSNVVNK
+460 NHSQGSNNITLNSNNNIVKK
-472 NLMGN
+472 NIGGG
-477 NSKKKYSNITK
+477 NSKKKYSNMSK
-488 KKEKEK
+488 KKDK
-494 DKKEKN
+494 DKS

-507 KFSNKMA
+507 KSINKMA
-514 TSINFNQKNKNNP
+514 TSINFNQKNKTNQNFISFINPNVANNNLNSNNP
-527 NCVSFVSPGMAN
+527 
-539 NIIAN
+539 
-544 KEMQYNSNN
+544 NN

-582 QNYNPNDSNDNMRNY
+582 ANCNPNDSNDNMKNY
-597 MQKGKYDVINEE
+597 FPKNKYDVINEE

-622 LASLYKNSNINAGG
+622 LASLYKNGNIG
-636 YSKQTSSE
+636 YYK
-644 KNNNKNKYHSK
+644 KNSPDKNIGNKNKYHAK
-655 ASPNKNNYFYHPNKT
+655 ISPNKNGYYYYSNKG
-670 GYNKNKFHLP
+670 GYSNKNSFHLP
-680 VIQKGNIYNNILN
+680 VIQKGGLYNYIY
-693 IGDYKKYLYH
+693 H

>member
-18 IVYKCRNKETGKYV
+18 IVYKCKNKETGKYV

-112 KSIKYLHEQ
+112 KSIKYLHDQ

-147 FARLVSEA
+147 FARLVSET
-155 NDKLTDYVATRWYR
+155 NEKLTDYVATRWYR

-222 TDKQEEMFYTNPLFN
+222 TDKQEEMFYNNPIFS

-250 EKRYLGKFSKKAISF
+250 EKRYMGKFSKKAISF
-265 MKGLLALDPKKRLN
+265 MKGLLAIDPKKRLN

-299 EAEQRMQNE
+299 EVEQRMQTQNE
-308 RNNNFFGNVKEE
+308 KNNSILLGTNKEE
-320 QRLSMKNKINN
+320 TKISIKSKTNSDLLNKVTINN
-331 EMINKGMPNY
+331 
-341 IKSEKRD
+341 IKSEKNENNISIKSNNEI
-348 LSQNNNNNSNNA
+348 SQIISTRLLKKNNNSNKILVTNNSNPRMNEILGNDNNINISKISTNNNGLNNNNNNLNA
-360 NKTVLNND
+360 
-368 IGQVINNRLIQKNT
+368 IKNI
-382 SDISN
+382 IS
-387 KNLVMNVS
+387 
-395 NPKIVDTSINENNN
+395 T
-409 NISNNNHINNN
+409 NN
-420 YNSIMSNNNYD
+420 YS
-431 KSLNTINT
+431 NTIST
-439 LQPNPTNITNI
+439 LPQQNPTNITNI
-450 NIINYNNYEE
+450 NIISYNNYEE
-460 NLSQGNSNVVNK
+460 NHSQGNSNGTLNSNNNITKK
-472 NLMGN
+472 NIGGG
-477 NSKKKYSNITK
+477 NSKKKYSNLTK
-488 KKEKEK
+488 KKDK
-494 DKKEKN
+494 DKS
-500 PNSVSMK
+500 PNAFSMK
-507 KFSNKMA
+507 KSINKMA

-527 NCVSFVSPGMAN
+527 NFVSFINQNITNN
-539 NIIAN
+539 NI
-544 KEMQYNSNN
+544 NSNN
-553 NSNNILDNAYKTFY
+553 NQNNVSNNVLDNAYKTFY
-567 KKNKEKDIYNIELDL
+567 KKNKDKDIYNIELDL
-582 QNYNPNDSNDNMRNY
+582 PNFNPNDSNDNMKNH
-597 MQKGKYDVINEE
+597 MQKNKYDVINEE
-609 EEFTKEEKIKLKQ
+609 EEFTKEEKVKLKQ
-622 LASLYKNSNINAGG
+622 LASLYKNNNIGF
-636 YSKQTSSE
+636 YK
-644 KNNNKNKYHSK
+644 KNSPDKNIGNKNKYHTK
-655 ASPNKNNYFYHPNKT
+655 MSPNKNGYYYHSNKG
-670 GYNKNKFHLP
+670 GYNKNAFHLP
-680 VIQKGNIYNNILN
+680 MIQKGGLYNYIY
-693 IGDYKKYLYH
+693 H

>member
-18 IVYKCRNKETGKYV
+18 IVYKCKNKETGKYV

-147 FARLVSEA
+147 FARLVSET
-155 NDKLTDYVATRWYR
+155 NEKLTDYVATRWYR

-222 TDKQEEMFYTNPLFN
+222 TDKQEEMFYNNPIFN

-250 EKRYLGKFSKKAISF
+250 EKRYMGKFSKKAISF
-265 MKGLLALDPKKRLN
+265 MKGLLAVDPKKRLN
-279 GNTVFKHAYFEK
+279 GETVFKHAYFEK

-299 EAEQRMQNE
+299 EVEQRMKNQNE
-308 RNNNFFGNVKEE
+308 KNNSILIGNIKDEQKNSIKNKTNNDLMNKGIINNN
-320 QRLSMKNKINN
+320 KNETMSIKSNN
-331 EMINKGMPNY
+331 EI
-341 IKSEKRD
+341 
-348 LSQNNNNNSNNA
+348 SQVISTRLIRKNNNSNKILVTN
-360 NKTVLNND
+360 NSNSRFND
-368 IGQVINNRLIQKNT
+368 ISG
-382 SDISN
+382 
-387 KNLVMNVS
+387 
-395 NPKIVDTSINENNN
+395 NE
-409 NISNNNHINNN
+409 NISNSN
-420 YNSIMSNNNYD
+420 MSNNNIAINNNVNNLNNIKNILSNNNYT
-431 KSLNTINT
+431 NTIST
-439 LQPNPTNITNI
+439 LPQNPTNITNI
-450 NIINYNNYEE
+450 NIISYNNYEE
-460 NLSQGNSNVVNK
+460 NHSQGNSNVTLNSNNNVINKK
-472 NLMGN
+472 NLGGG
-477 NSKKKYSNITK
+477 NSKKKYSNLSK
-488 KKEKEK
+488 KKEKS
-494 DKKEKN
+494 
-500 PNSVSMK
+500 PNAISMK
-507 KFSNKMA
+507 KSLNKMA
-514 TSINFNQKNKNNP
+514 TSINFNQKNKNNQ
-527 NCVSFVSPGMAN
+527 NYISFINQNATN
-539 NIIAN
+539 NN
-544 KEMQYNSNN
+544 NNNNNNQNNNN

-582 QNYNPNDSNDNMRNY
+582 PNFNPNDSNDNMKNY
-597 MQKGKYDVINEE
+597 FQKNKYDVIDEE

-622 LASLYKNSNINAGG
+622 LASLYKNGNIG
-636 YSKQTSSE
+636 YYK
-644 KNNNKNKYHSK
+644 KNSPDKNIGTKNKYHSK
-655 ASPNKNNYFYHPNKT
+655 VSPNKNGYYYYSNKG
-670 GYNKNKFHLP
+670 GYNKNSFHLP
-680 VIQKGNIYNNILN
+680 VIQKGGLYNYIY
-693 IGDYKKYLYH
+693 H

>member
-7 VLGVVG
+7 VIGVVG

-18 IVYKCRNKETGKYV
+18 IVYKCKNKETGKYV

-147 FARLVSEA
+147 FARLVSET
-155 NDKLTDYVATRWYR
+155 NEKLTDYVATRWYR

-222 TDKQEEMFYTNPLFN
+222 TDKQEEMFYNTPIFN
-237 GKNLLNVTKPETL
+237 GKSLLNVTKPETL
-250 EKRYLGKFSKKAISF
+250 EKRYMGKFSKKAISF

-299 EAEQRMQNE
+299 EVEQRMQTQNE
-308 RNNNFFGNVKEE
+308 KNNSILMGKDEQRISIKSKTNSDLLNKGNINNIKNEKNENTINIKTNNEISQIISTRILKKNSNSNKILVSNSSNPKLSEITGNDIENNSKIASNNNIG
-320 QRLSMKNKINN
+320 
-331 EMINKGMPNY
+331 
-341 IKSEKRD
+341 
-348 LSQNNNNNSNNA
+348 NSNN
-360 NKTVLNND
+360 
-368 IGQVINNRLIQKNT
+368 INNIKN
-382 SDISN
+382 I
-387 KNLVMNVS
+387 M
-395 NPKIVDTSINENNN
+395 P
-409 NISNNNHINNN
+409 NNN
-420 YNSIMSNNNYD
+420 YS
-431 KSLNTINT
+431 NTIST
-439 LQPNPTNITNI
+439 LPQNPTNITNI
-450 NIINYNNYEE
+450 NIISYNNYEE
-460 NLSQGNSNVVNK
+460 NHSQGSNNITLNSNNNIVKK
-472 NLMGN
+472 NIGGG
-477 NSKKKYSNITK
+477 NSKKKYSNMSK
-488 KKEKEK
+488 KKDK
-494 DKKEKN
+494 DKS

-507 KFSNKMA
+507 KSINKMA
-514 TSINFNQKNKNNP
+514 TSINFNQKNKTNQNFISFINPNVANNNLNSNNP
-527 NCVSFVSPGMAN
+527 
-539 NIIAN
+539 
-544 KEMQYNSNN
+544 NN

-582 QNYNPNDSNDNMRNY
+582 ANCNPNDSNDNMKNY
-597 MQKGKYDVINEE
+597 FPKNKYDVINEE

-622 LASLYKNSNINAGG
+622 LASLYKNGNIG
-636 YSKQTSSE
+636 YYK
-644 KNNNKNKYHSK
+644 KNSPDKNIGNKNKYHAK
-655 ASPNKNNYFYHPNKT
+655 ISPNKNGYYYYSNKG
-670 GYNKNKFHLP
+670 GYSNKNSFHLP
-680 VIQKGNIYNNILN
+680 VIQKGGLYNYIY
-693 IGDYKKYLYH
+693 H

>member
-18 IVYKCRNKETGKYV
+18 IVYKCKNKETGKYV

-136 DKMESKLCDFG
+136 DKMESKLCDVG
-147 FARLVSEA
+147 FARLVSET
-155 NDKLTDYVATRWYR
+155 NEKLTDYVATRWYR

-222 TDKQEEMFYTNPLFN
+222 TDKQEEMFYNNPIFN
-237 GKNLLNVTKPETL
+237 GKSLLNVTKPETL
-250 EKRYLGKFSKKAISF
+250 EKRYMGKFSKKAISF

-299 EAEQRMQNE
+299 EVEQRMQTQNE
-308 RNNNFFGNVKEE
+308 KNNSILMGQVKEE
-320 QRLSMKNKINN
+320 QRISMKSKTNSDLLNKGNLNNFKNEKNENTINIKSNN
-331 EMINKGMPNY
+331 EI
-341 IKSEKRD
+341 
-348 LSQNNNNNSNNA
+348 SQIISTRLLKKNSNSKILVSNTSNPKLNETPGNEANNNLKIVSNNNIGNSNN
-360 NKTVLNND
+360 
-368 IGQVINNRLIQKNT
+368 INNIK
-382 SDISN
+382 
-387 KNLVMNVS
+387 
-395 NPKIVDTSINENNN
+395 N
-409 NISNNNHINNN
+409 NISTNN
-420 YNSIMSNNNYD
+420 YS
-431 KSLNTINT
+431 NTIST
-439 LQPNPTNITNI
+439 LPQNPTNITNI
-450 NIINYNNYEE
+450 NIISYNNYEE
-460 NLSQGNSNVVNK
+460 NHSQGSNNITLNSNNNNIIKK
-472 NLMGN
+472 NIGGA
-477 NSKKKYSNITK
+477 NSKKKYTNMTK
-488 KKEKEK
+488 KK
-494 DKKEKN
+494 DKS

-507 KFSNKMA
+507 KSINKMA
-514 TSINFNQKNKNNP
+514 TSINFNQKNKSNQNFISFINP
-527 NCVSFVSPGMAN
+527 NVTNN
-539 NIIAN
+539 NI
-544 KEMQYNSNN
+544 NSNNQIN

-582 QNYNPNDSNDNMRNY
+582 ANCNPSDSNDNMKNY
-597 MQKGKYDVINEE
+597 FPKNKYDVIDEE

-622 LASLYKNSNINAGG
+622 LASLYKNSNIG
-636 YSKQTSSE
+636 YYK
-644 KNNNKNKYHSK
+644 KNSPDKNIGNKNKYHAK
-655 ASPNKNNYFYHPNKT
+655 ISPNKNGYYYYSNKG
-670 GYNKNKFHLP
+670 GYSNKNSFHLP
-680 VIQKGNIYNNILN
+680 VIQKGGLYNYIY
-693 IGDYKKYLYH
+693 H

>member
-7 VLGVVG
+7 VIGVVG

-18 IVYKCRNKETGKYV
+18 IVYKCKNKETGKYV

-147 FARLVSEA
+147 FARLVSET
-155 NDKLTDYVATRWYR
+155 NEKLTDYVATRWYR

-222 TDKQEEMFYTNPLFN
+222 TDKQEEMFYNNPIFN
-237 GKNLLNVTKPETL
+237 GKSLLNVTKPETL
-250 EKRYLGKFSKKAISF
+250 EKRYMGKFSKKAISF

-299 EAEQRMQNE
+299 EVEQRMQTQNE
-308 RNNNFFGNVKEE
+308 KNNSILMGKDE
-320 QRLSMKNKINN
+320 QRISIKSKTNSDLLNKGNINNIKNEKNENTINIKTNNEISQIISTRILKKNSNSNKILV
-331 EMINKGMPNY
+331 
-341 IKSEKRD
+341 S
-348 LSQNNNNNSNNA
+348 NS
-360 NKTVLNND
+360 
-368 IGQVINNRLIQKNT
+368 
-382 SDISN
+382 
-387 KNLVMNVS
+387 S
-395 NPKIVDTSINENNN
+395 NPKLSEITGNDIENNSKIANNN
-409 NISNNNHINNN
+409 NIGNSNNINNIKNIMPNNN
-420 YNSIMSNNNYD
+420 YS
-431 KSLNTINT
+431 NTIST
-439 LQPNPTNITNI
+439 LPQNPTNITNI
-450 NIINYNNYEE
+450 NIISYNNYEE
-460 NLSQGNSNVVNK
+460 NHSQGSNNITLNSNNNIVKK
-472 NLMGN
+472 NIGGG
-477 NSKKKYSNITK
+477 NSKKKYSNMSK
-488 KKEKEK
+488 KKDK
-494 DKKEKN
+494 DKS

-507 KFSNKMA
+507 KSINKMA
-514 TSINFNQKNKNNP
+514 TSINFNQKNKTNQNFISFINPNVANNNLNSNNP
-527 NCVSFVSPGMAN
+527 
-539 NIIAN
+539 
-544 KEMQYNSNN
+544 NN

-582 QNYNPNDSNDNMRNY
+582 ANCNPNDSSDNMKNY
-597 MQKGKYDVINEE
+597 FPKNKYDVINEE

-622 LASLYKNSNINAGG
+622 LASLYKNGNIG
-636 YSKQTSSE
+636 YYK
-644 KNNNKNKYHSK
+644 KNSPDKNIGNKNKYHAK
-655 ASPNKNNYFYHPNKT
+655 ISPNKNGYYYYSNKG
-670 GYNKNKFHLP
+670 GYSNKNSFHLP
-680 VIQKGNIYNNILN
+680 VIQKGGLYNYIY
-693 IGDYKKYLYH
+693 H

>member
-18 IVYKCRNKETGKYV
+18 IVYKCKNKETGKYV

-147 FARLVSEA
+147 FARLVSET
-155 NDKLTDYVATRWYR
+155 NEKLTDYVATRWYR

-222 TDKQEEMFYTNPLFN
+222 TDKQEEMFYNNPIFN

-250 EKRYLGKFSKKAISF
+250 EKRYMGKFSKKAISF
-265 MKGLLALDPKKRLN
+265 MKGLLAVDPKKRLN
-279 GNTVFKHAYFEK
+279 GDTVFKHAYFEK

-299 EAEQRMQNE
+299 EVEQRMKTQNE
-308 RNNNFFGNVKEE
+308 KNNSILMGNTKDEPKISIKNKTNSDLMNKGIINNN
-320 QRLSMKNKINN
+320 KNENNISIKSNN
-331 EMINKGMPNY
+331 EI
-341 IKSEKRD
+341 
-348 LSQNNNNNSNNA
+348 SQVISTRLIRKNNNSNKILVTN
-360 NKTVLNND
+360 NSNPRLND
-368 IGQVINNRLIQKNT
+368 ISG
-382 SDISN
+382 
-387 KNLVMNVS
+387 
-395 NPKIVDTSINENNN
+395 NE
-409 NISNNNHINNN
+409 NISNSNIANSNIGINNN
-420 YNSIMSNNNYD
+420 MNNLNNIKNTLSNNNY
-431 KSLNTINT
+431 SNTIST
-439 LQPNPTNITNI
+439 LPQNPTNITNI
-450 NIINYNNYEE
+450 NIISYNNYEE
-460 NLSQGNSNVVNK
+460 NHSQGNSNVTLNSNNNVVNK
-472 NLMGN
+472 KNIGGG
-477 NSKKKYSNITK
+477 NSKKKYSNLNK
-488 KKEKEK
+488 KKEKS
-494 DKKEKN
+494 
-500 PNSVSMK
+500 PNAISMK
-507 KFSNKMA
+507 KSINKMA
-514 TSINFNQKNKNNP
+514 TSINFNQKNKNNQ
-527 NCVSFVSPGMAN
+527 NFISFINQNPTN
-539 NIIAN
+539 N
-544 KEMQYNSNN
+544 NSNNNNNNQNNNN

-582 QNYNPNDSNDNMRNY
+582 PNFNPNDSNDNMKNY
-597 MQKGKYDVINEE
+597 FPKNKYDVIDEE

-622 LASLYKNSNINAGG
+622 LASLYKNGNIG
-636 YSKQTSSE
+636 YYKKNSPD
-644 KNNNKNKYHSK
+644 KNNIGTKNKYHSK
-655 ASPNKNNYFYHPNKT
+655 VSPNKNGYYYYSNKG
-670 GYNKNKFHLP
+670 GYNKNSFHLP
-680 VIQKGNIYNNILN
+680 E
-693 IGDYKKYLYH
+693 IGRAHV

>member
-18 IVYKCRNKETGKYV
+18 IVYKCKNKETGKYV

-39 VGDELVKKTMKR
+39 VDDELVKKTMKR

-112 KSIKYLHEQ
+112 KSIKYLHDQ

-147 FARLVSEA
+147 FARLVSET
-155 NDKLTDYVATRWYR
+155 NEKLTDYVATRWYR

-207 ELDQIHCIQKVLGNL
+207 ELDQLHCIQKVLGNL
-222 TDKQEEMFYTNPLFN
+222 TDKQEEMFYSNPLFN
-237 GKNLLNVTKPETL
+237 GKNLLNVSKPETL

-265 MKGLLALDPKKRLN
+265 MKGLLAIDPKKRLN

-299 EAEQRMQNE
+299 EHEQRIQMQNE
-308 RNNNFFGNVKEE
+308 KLREE
-320 QRLSMKNKINN
+320 QRLSIKNKINS
-331 EMINKGMPNY
+331 ELMNKGLLNN

-348 LSQNNNNNSNNA
+348 HSQNSKINIMNNNEISQ
-360 NKTVLNND
+360 
-368 IGQVINNRLIQKNT
+368 IMSNRLIQKNN
-382 SDISN
+382 SNSSN
-387 KNLVMNVS
+387 KILVMNVS
-395 NPKIVDTSINENNN
+395 NPRINDISANDNNNSNINHLNNN
-409 NISNNNHINNN
+409 NINNMVNNN
-420 YNSIMSNNNYD
+420 YSNTMS
-431 KSLNTINT
+431 TVP
-439 LQPNPTNITNI
+439 QNPTNITNI

-460 NLSQGNSNVVNK
+460 NHSQGNNSINNTINK
-472 NLMGN
+472 NLLVN
-477 NSKKKYSNITK
+477 NSKKKYTTIKT
-488 KKEKEK
+488 K
-494 DKKEKN
+494 DKDKN
-500 PNSVSMK
+500 QNSISMK
-507 KFSNKMA
+507 KFINKMA

-527 NCVSFVSPGMAN
+527 NFASFVSQGVIN
-539 NIIAN
+539 NN
-544 KEMQYNSNN
+544 KETQNNNNNN

-582 QNYNPNDSNDNMRNY
+582 QNYNPNDSNDNMKNY
-597 MQKGKYDVINEE
+597 MKGGKYDVINEE

-622 LASLYKNSNINAGG
+622 LASLYKNSNVGG
-636 YSKQTSSE
+636 YSKQNSSE
-644 KNNNKNKYHSK
+644 KNNKNKYHSK
-655 ASPNKNNYFYHPNKT
+655 ISPNKNAYYYHPNKT
-670 GYNKNKFHLP
+670 EKNKNGFHLP
-680 VIQKGNIYNNILN
+680 VIQKGNIYSNILVN
-693 IGDYKKYLYH
+693 GDYKKFIYH